1 MAAST
6 IPKSGGPGSPIEL
19 SPITIAVRDK
29 VIEKFAGQPLDDM
42 NSSLKALLSK
52 EEDEQKRLGILA
64 ARVYILRQRIL
75 SIGGGDP
82 ERVVTSFSPTSK
94 DLAGEDAD
102 DANHDVSETATNEW
116 TRLRI
121 LEDCEVN
128 GVRFPK
134 TLIIDVKSADAERLV
149 ENGKAEIIEES
160 EQSPAA
166 SEKRVEAE
174 TAPQT
179 TIDAPSENAALADTE
194 TQSEEAA
201 PTDYQPEEGTTEA
214 PDSADLS
221 TTEAEDPSTM
231 LEALSDE
238 PSAESD
244 PVFNDAADELA
255 IDAKED
261 VSPGEAVIEAPS
273 AAEVT
278 AALEALGASN
288 PDSTNGINRD
298 DASDD
303 AADVAAE
310 LAALS
315 ATSASTD
322 GMDATSGDA
331 AEVAAALEAAS
342 AAIAAG
348 PSNTDISDLP
358 AAGEEQDGE
367 EGHSDKP
374 EGWFEAQR
382 NAEAS
387 KRKAEKSNDGE
398 E

>member
-29 VIEKFAGQPLDDM
+29 VIEEFAGQPLDDM
-42 NSSLKALLSK
+42 NSSLKALFSK

-75 SIGGGDP
+75 SIGGENPD
-82 ERVVTSFSPTSK
+82 RVITSFSPTSK
-94 DLAGEDAD
+94 DLVGEDAD
-102 DANHDVSETATNEW
+102 DANHDVSETATSEW

-166 SEKRVEAE
+166 SEKRAEAE
-174 TAPQT
+174 TAPPT

-201 PTDYQPEEGTTEA
+201 PTDVQPEDKTTEA
-214 PDSADLS
+214 PDSTDLS
-221 TTEAEDPSTM
+221 VTEAEDPSTM

-261 VSPGEAVIEAPS
+261 VSTGEAVIEAPS

-288 PDSTNGINRD
+288 PDSTNDTNRD
-298 DASDD
+298 DSSDD

-374 EGWFEAQR
+374 EGWFEAQQ

-387 KRKAEKSNDGE
+387 KRKAEKSDDGE

>member
-29 VIEKFAGQPLDDM
+29 VIEEFAGQPLDDM
-42 NSSLKALLSK
+42 NSSLKALFSK

-75 SIGGGDP
+75 SIGGENPD
-82 ERVVTSFSPTSK
+82 RVITSFSPTSK
-94 DLAGEDAD
+94 DLVGEDAD
-102 DANHDVSETATNEW
+102 DANHDVSETATSEW

-166 SEKRVEAE
+166 SEKRAEAE
-174 TAPQT
+174 TAPPT

-201 PTDYQPEEGTTEA
+201 PTDVQPEEKTTEA
-214 PDSADLS
+214 PDIADLS
-221 TTEAEDPSTM
+221 VTEAEDPSTM

-244 PVFNDAADELA
+244 PVFKDAADELA

-261 VSPGEAVIEAPS
+261 VSTGEAVIEAPS

-278 AALEALGASN
+278 AALEALGTSN
-288 PDSTNGINRD
+288 PDSTNDTTRD
-298 DASDD
+298 DPSDD

-322 GMDATSGDA
+322 DMDATSGDA

-374 EGWFEAQR
+374 EGWFEAQQ

-387 KRKAEKSNDGE
+387 KRKAEKSDDGE